1 MGLNSADLL
10 KGLCHPRV
18 KVGNEYVTKGQ
29 SVQQVYY
36 SIGALA
42 KSVYEKM
49 FNWMVTRINATLE
62 TKQPRQYFIG
72 VLDIAGFEIFDVSLQ
87 ALGWDTTCSSP
98 THSDLQSC
106 VEGQPWA
113 RHRGDWLESFAVPAM
128 TWEGTSHACA
138 GLELVCSTVL
148 G

>member
-1 MGLNSADLL
+1 MLPFLSPPDADKSAYLMGLNSADLL

-29 SVQQVYY
+29 NVQQVYY

-42 KSVYEKM
+42 KAVYEKM

-72 VLDIAGFEIFDVSLQ
+72 VLDIAGFEIFDVSGEPRVWENRNSLVHTGSHRWPSPGERRG
-87 ALGWDTTCSSP
+87 LPRGGDGHVSSGGAP
-98 THSDLQSC
+98 SL
-106 VEGQPWA
+106 P
-113 RHRGDWLESFAVPAM
+113 
-128 TWEGTSHACA
+128 
-138 GLELVCSTVL
+138 
-148 G
+148 